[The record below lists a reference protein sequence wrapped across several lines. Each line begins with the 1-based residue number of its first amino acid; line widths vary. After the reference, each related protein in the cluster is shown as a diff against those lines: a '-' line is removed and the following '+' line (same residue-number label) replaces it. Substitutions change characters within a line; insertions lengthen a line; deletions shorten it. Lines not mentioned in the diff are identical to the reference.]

1 MSEPRK
7 GKVTSLGWARD
18 DDPIYTNAGW
28 KFIMGKN
35 LAPPRNE
42 EPQPEDEVQPP
53 TVGFGLVGGST
64 STVHPG
70 AAFRSGWWPL
80 MANGCF
86 LRHPADRFACVA

>member
-1 MSEPRK
+1 MAQPRK
-7 GKVTSLGWARD
+7 GKSTYRGLVAD

-53 TVGFGLVGGST
+53 TARDS
-64 STVHPG
+64 
-70 AAFRSGWWPL
+70 
-80 MANGCF
+80 
-86 LRHPADRFACVA
+86 